1 MCFGSRQRIA
11 LVTDLED
18 DSCAMHADG
27 CRGHV
32 LLQGF
37 GLTDYAAAA
46 EAQTLANDNWQGGV
60 NPTDAAWTI
69 GGVKRPVVRHCC
81 LLALLACHHSV
92 IHMPF
97 L

>member
-1 MCFGSRQRIA
+1 
-11 LVTDLED
+11 
-18 DSCAMHADG
+18 
-27 CRGHV
+27 V